1 MSRATICDRIY
12 TRDGGMTAATD
23 EQGHLKARDVS
34 CQIIRFPRRPR
45 LVGRDTTP
53 AEDLDRAL
61 ARDRPQAYDPYARER
76 LLRQL
81 DAALAH
87 MARTKHGASDPCE
100 GTAPCDIEPEPAA

>member
-1 MSRATICDRIY
+1 MSC
-12 TRDGGMTAATD
+12 
-23 EQGHLKARDVS
+23 K
-34 CQIIRFPRRPR
+34 IIRFPRRPR

-76 LLRQL
+76 LLKLRTLVDGLIEL